1 MSSRPDK
8 ATSREFVL
16 RSDEVLRYLS
26 DNPDFLTA
34 HPDLLTELTPPTHR
48 RGESVLD
55 MQHYMIDRL
64 QKQVAALRS
73 EQQDLIAASRSNM
86 TSQARVHFAV
96 LALLEARTFE
106 HLIEVVTTDLTNL
119 LDIDVVTLCVESNSA
134 TAKVAG
140 TDGVFVVHQGCVDE
154 LLGEDR
160 DIVLHEDE
168 AAVLHLFGSAAT
180 LVKSSA
186 LVRLRLNSTAP
197 LAVLALGSRERGR
210 FHPGPRNGTPVLSG
224 SCRRNS
230 ALEGWLDLPPS

>member
-1 MSSRPDK
+1 MNSRSDQ

-16 RSDEVLRYLS
+16 RSDEVLQYLS
-26 DNPDFLTA
+26 DNPDFLTV
-34 HPDLLTELTPPTHR
+34 HPDLLTELTPPTRR
-48 RGESVLD
+48 RGEGVLD

-96 LALLEARTFE
+96 LALLEARTFG

-119 LDIDVVTLCVESNSA
+119 LDVDVVTLCVESDSA
-134 TAKVAG
+134 PAKVAG
-140 TDGVFVVHQGCVDE
+140 TDGVFVVHQGCIDE
-154 LLGEDR
+154 ILGEDR
-160 DIVLHEDE
+160 NIVLHEDE
-168 AAVLHLFGSAAT
+168 AAVLNLFGSAAT

-186 LVRLRLNSTAP
+186 LIRLRLNNMAP

-210 FHPGPRNGTPVLSG
+210 FHPGHGTELLSFLG
-224 SCRRNS
+224 RVVAQCLR
-230 ALEGWLDLPPS
+230 GWLDLPTS